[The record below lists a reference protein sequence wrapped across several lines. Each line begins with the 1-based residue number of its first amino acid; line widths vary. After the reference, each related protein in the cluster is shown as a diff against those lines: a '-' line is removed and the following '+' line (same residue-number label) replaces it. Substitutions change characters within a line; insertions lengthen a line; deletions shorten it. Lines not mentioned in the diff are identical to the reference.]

1 MQVTCA
7 KGRPK
12 LVGKG
17 LYRYVF
23 KMGKIALKVGLSR
36 NSSPKELQKRAVEVD
51 SHQREI
57 RKKLDFL
64 PAYYGTVLAGVK
76 RDEVLYPAVV
86 TFHEYVGPLPTY
98 SIRILRAVFDLIGK
112 AAEQSYVLDIKPS
125 NFGMKKGRVFY
136 LDEYGFG
143 KGPLP
148 PDVLEDINK
157 FVQFARGKIRPRPS
171 T

>member
-23 KMGKIALKVGLSR
+23 KIGKIALKV
-36 NSSPKELQKRAVEVD
+36 ELARDRALVELRKRAIEVD
-51 SHQREI
+51 SRQREI

-64 PAYYGTVLAGVK
+64 PAYYGTVLAEIK

-136 LDEYGFG
+136 LDEYGLG

-157 FVQFARGKIRPRPS
+157 FVQFALGKIRPRPS